1 MPNTLAIHTGRSEFM
16 TKDTSEP
23 VKISKPAPGLYVVAT
38 PIGNL
43 RDMTFRAVDTLA
55 AADVIACED
64 TRVTAKLLST
74 YDITTATVPYHEH
87 NAAKMRPVLL
97 QRLQRGETV
106 ALVSDA
112 GTPLIS
118 DPGYKFVR
126 DAVEANIPIVSIPGA
141 SAPITA
147 MAAAGLP
154 TDRFLFVGFLPSKT
168 TQRRAA
174 LQPLATIETTLIFF
188 ESPRR
193 LAASLHDM
201 QEVLGP
207 RTAAVARELT
217 KRYEEFRRGTLG
229 DLISHYATADTPKG
243 EIVVVVSPPE
253 DSKNTEQDV
262 DALLRQ
268 ALTSMSVRDAAA
280 TVATATGRPRRSVY
294 ARALA
299 LDSEA

>member
-1 MPNTLAIHTGRSEFM
+1 MPNALAIHAGRSEFM
-16 TKDTSEP
+16 KQDTSEP

-43 RDMTFRAVDTLA
+43 RDITFRAVDTLA

-97 QRLQRGETV
+97 QRLHRGEIV

-126 DAVEANIPIVSIPGA
+126 DAVEADIPVVSIPGA

-174 LQPLATIETTLIFF
+174 LQPLATIDSTLIFF

-217 KRYEEFRRGTLG
+217 KRYEEYRRGTLSE
-229 DLISHYATADTPKG
+229 LASHYEAADTPKG
-243 EIVVVVSPPE
+243 EIVIVVSPPE
-253 DSKNTEQDV
+253 ESQETEQGV

-280 TVATATGRPRRSVY
+280 TVAAATGHPRREVY
-294 ARALA
+294 GRALA

>member
-1 MPNTLAIHTGRSEFM
+1 M
-16 TKDTSEP
+16 KQDTSEP
-23 VKISKPAPGLYVVAT
+23 VKRSKPTPGLYVVAT

-87 NAAKMRPVLL
+87 NAAKMRPILL
-97 QRLQRGETV
+97 ERLQRGEIV

-118 DPGYKFVR
+118 DPGYKLVR
-126 DAVEANIPIVSIPGA
+126 NAVEADIPVVSIPGA

-154 TDRFLFVGFLPSKT
+154 TDRFMFIGFLPSKT
-168 TQRRAA
+168 TQRRAV
-174 LQPLATIETTLIFF
+174 LQPLTTIESTLIFF

-193 LAASLHDM
+193 LAASLSDMHDM
-201 QEVLGP
+201 LGP
-207 RTAAVARELT
+207 RPAVIARELT
-217 KRYEEFRRGTLG
+217 KRFEEFRRGSLNE
-229 DLISHYATADTPKG
+229 LASHYAAADTPKG
-243 EIVVVVSPPE
+243 EIVVVVAPPE
-253 DSKNTEQDV
+253 ENTGLELDL
-262 DALLRQ
+262 DTLLRQ
-268 ALTSMSVRDAAA
+268 ALGSMSVRDAAA
-280 TVATATGRPRRSVY
+280 TVATATGRPRRDVY

-299 LDSEA
+299 LDNEA